1 MTRKQ
6 AAVSAELIDGVRLQ
20 RLRPIPDERGRLMEL
35 FSADSPLFTGFAH
48 CYVTTAY
55 AGVVKAWHLHR
66 QQIDNMAAIQGMVK
80 LVLYDGREGS
90 PSYGRVNELFM
101 GVHQPLIVQIPAGVF
116 HGFKAIGGAEA
127 LVINFPSEPYNRE
140 SPDEIR
146 IPPDSPTIPYDWSKR
161 DG

>member
-6 AAVSAELIDGVRLQ
+6 AAVCDEPIDGVRVE

-55 AGVVKAWHLHR
+55 PGVVKAWHLHR
-66 QQIDNMAAIQGMVK
+66 RQVDNMVAIHGMVK

-90 PSYGRVNELFM
+90 PTHGRVNELFM
-101 GVHQPLIVQIPAGVF
+101 GVHQPLLVRIPCGVF
-116 HGFKAIGGAEA
+116 HGFKNIGGVEA
-127 LVINFPSEPYNRE
+127 LVINFPTEPYHRDA
-140 SPDEIR
+140 PDEVR
-146 IPPDSPTIPYDWSKR
+146 VPPDSPTIPYDWSR
-161 DG
+161 LDG